1 MRKLVACLIGFAVG
15 SAAGVHAAPMSIG
28 GVNFD
33 DENGVV
39 EAKLAAGGSI
49 ARGTVVGQDVNEV
62 EGFNLGTNFELRNTG
77 TGDDDVLSLLFAN
90 PIVNGAGSCL
100 ESADEDLGPAN
111 AADYAGCDLLI
122 FEVFNQ
128 SDSPTTALTLA
139 AAQLEDQPS
148 PPDSILGVLLAFID
162 DIDIDGDGDLDEM
175 TIWGFDLGLLGLAV
189 GDAATNPLF
198 VGRDMGTPDIAAV
211 VGLNFGTPA
220 PEVPLPAATW
230 LFLAGLSGLGFARR
244 AKRKTA

>member
-62 EGFNLGTNFELRNTG
+62 EGFNLGTNFELRNNG

-122 FEVFNQ
+122 FEVFNRILV
-128 SDSPTTALTLA
+128 ALLCG
-139 AAQLEDQPS
+139 S
-148 PPDSILGVLLAFID
+148 
-162 DIDIDGDGDLDEM
+162 
-175 TIWGFDLGLLGLAV
+175 
-189 GDAATNPLF
+189 
-198 VGRDMGTPDIAAV
+198 
-211 VGLNFGTPA
+211 
-220 PEVPLPAATW
+220 
-230 LFLAGLSGLGFARR
+230 
-244 AKRKTA
+244 